1 MFFPASLPLYRSE
14 YPGIVSNIER
24 RLRQKD
30 ESKYELFMN
39 PFESI
44 YGWFSMSIGVLG
56 YLSYESVAKNSF
68 ENCASLSSEW
78 SWPVVILFW
87 LFSGPLCIVVWLFTI
102 ALFLSGVAFFL
113 AVYPIPVFMWM
124 FGFKYLLH
132 WARVLAIIISAL
144 TPVFI
149 LAFLFYSPICKAVTK
164 E

>member
-1 MFFPASLPLYRSE
+1 M
-14 YPGIVSNIER
+14 
-24 RLRQKD
+24 D
-30 ESKYELFMN
+30 

-44 YGWFSMSIGVLG
+44 YGKFSMSIGVLG
-56 YLSYESVAKNSF
+56 YFAYDIVGKDSF
-68 ENCASLSSEW
+68 RFCYRLSSDW

-87 LFSGPLCIVVWLFTI
+87 LFSGPLCIVLWLITVAI
-102 ALFLSGVAFFL
+102 FLSGVAFFL

-149 LAFLFYSPICKAVTK
+149 LAFLFYSPICKAVAK

>member
-1 MFFPASLPLYRSE
+1 
-14 YPGIVSNIER
+14 
-24 RLRQKD
+24 
-30 ESKYELFMN
+30 MN
-39 PFESI
+39 PFESV

-56 YLSYESVAKNSF
+56 YLSYECLAKNSF
-68 ENCASLSSEW
+68 ENCASLSSGW

-87 LFSGPLCIVVWLFTI
+87 LFSGPLCIVVWLITI
-102 ALFLSGVAFFL
+102 AIFLSGVAFFL

-149 LAFLFYSPICKAVTK
+149 LAFLFYSPICKAVAK